1 MWDWYLIG
9 RILTAYNS
17 DFYSL
22 SDGDLLDLA
31 LVAVS
36 SVCDLVLG
44 MNSFK
49 PLVMEYEVYKMENS
63 GYCVE
68 DGMAKV

>member
-1 MWDWYLIG
+1 M
-9 RILTAYNS
+9 
-17 DFYSL
+17 
-22 SDGDLLDLA
+22 A

-63 GYCVE
+63 GNCVE
-68 DGMAKV
+68 DGIVKV